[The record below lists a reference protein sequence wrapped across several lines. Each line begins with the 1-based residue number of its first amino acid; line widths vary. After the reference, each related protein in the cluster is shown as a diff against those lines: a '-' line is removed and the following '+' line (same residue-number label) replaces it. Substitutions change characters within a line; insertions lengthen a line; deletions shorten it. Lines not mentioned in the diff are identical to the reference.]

1 MAEETADFDKLLDDF
16 IASQLQDAE
25 DILAEDDDKQSSQKT
40 ASEPNTATDT
50 PSYTE
55 ENNIIAQ
62 SQLDQEPLLAS
73 EEKQLFRAYCNFIN
87 ATASCCTE
95 ANYPIP
101 EFSFNITDILP
112 RFRPSRTQRL
122 SADIVQ
128 AWESLLLAQPTR
140 LSSLPTNPSD
150 EQILAFAEKTTN
162 NNLQNALISYVE
174 VLIETDSCEIAYNLR
189 KAKYQKHMIEKKIYE
204 EHQNRIERMRKYINA
219 IRQQNFPI
227 DAEMLVNNF
236 FKALRKDPDG
246 AKKVV
251 ENNPATFAPIQVDK
265 IPSRFF
271 GLIKAKP
278 EDGFKVN
285 KKLGK
290 FIKDLKI

>member
-1 MAEETADFDKLLDDF
+1 MAEDNTDFDKLLDDF
-16 IASQLQDAE
+16 IASQLQETE
-25 DILAEDDDKQSSQKT
+25 DILAEDNDKQAAQKSSTKE
-40 ASEPNTATDT
+40 SSATD
-50 PSYTE
+50 PNANITE
-55 ENNIIAQ
+55 SNIIAQ
-62 SQLDQEPLLAS
+62 SQLDQEPLLAT

-87 ATASCCTE
+87 ATAACCTE

-101 EFSFNITDILP
+101 EFTFDISDILP

-122 SADIVQ
+122 SEDIIQ

-189 KAKYQKHMIEKKIYE
+189 KAKYKKHLIEKKIFE
-204 EHQNRIERMRKYINA
+204 EHQNRIEKMRKYIEA
-219 IRQQNFPI
+219 IRQQDFPI

-290 FIKDLKI
+290 FIKELKI

>member
-1 MAEETADFDKLLDDF
+1 MTEDTADFDKLLDDF

-25 DILAEDDDKQSSQKT
+25 DMLAENNDKQPAAKT
-40 ASEPNTATDT
+40 KEADNSGTNDDVL
-50 PSYTE
+50 

-62 SQLDQEPLLAS
+62 SQLDQEPLLAA
-73 EEKQLFRAYCNFIN
+73 EEKLLFRAYCNFVN
-87 ATASCCTE
+87 ATASCCINS
-95 ANYPIP
+95 NYPVP
-101 EFSFNITDILP
+101 AFSFNITDILP

-122 SADIVQ
+122 SEDIVL

-140 LSSLPTNPSD
+140 LSSLPANPSD
-150 EQILAFAEKTTN
+150 EQILAFAEKTTD

-189 KAKYQKHMIEKKIYE
+189 KAKYKKHLIEKKIFE
-204 EHQNRIERMRKYINA
+204 EHQNRIDRMRKYIEA
-219 IRQQNFPI
+219 IRQQDFPI
-227 DAEMLVNNF
+227 NAEMLVKNF
-236 FKALRKDPDG
+236 FKALRKDPEG
-246 AKKVV
+246 AKKVI
-251 ENNPATFAPIQVDK
+251 ESNPATFAPIQVDK

-278 EDGFKVN
+278 EDGFKIN

-290 FIKDLKI
+290 FIKDLNI